1 MGRWGYLICA
11 VCGVD
16 ECGNEF
22 AGGMSPRWTSGVL
35 ALSPLVPPISIA
47 CANDSS
53 LMEIHACACSNV
65 PRITARSRS
74 L

>member
-1 MGRWGYLICA
+1 MLYA
-11 VCGVD
+11 VLM
-16 ECGNEF
+16 N
-22 AGGMSPRWTSGVL
+22 AATSLLGGMSPRWTSGFL